1 MVEIKIL
8 DPKIAAEPKL
18 LPKYATRDSAGVD
31 LIACIDTK
39 IEIPPMQARLIPTG
53 ISINMQTIDE
63 WCAAFIFPRSGK
75 GHKEGKVL
83 GNLVGVIDQ
92 DYHGQL
98 MVSMWNRNADVYV
111 TIEPLEKFAQLVFM
125 PIIRPDFKVVE
136 EFSSDTERGEGGFG
150 STG

>member
-1 MVEIKIL
+1 MVEIKVL
-8 DPKIAAEPKL
+8 DPKIAADPKL
-18 LPKYATRDSAGVD
+18 LPKYATADSAGID
-31 LIACIDTK
+31 LIACVESKVELAPFQTK
-39 IEIPPMQARLIPTG
+39 LIPTG

-63 WCAAFIFPRSGK
+63 WCAAFIYPRSGK

-98 MVSMWNRNADVYV
+98 MVSLWNRNPEQYI
-111 TIEPLEKFAQLVFM
+111 TIEPLEKFAQLVFT
-125 PIIRPDFKVVE
+125 PILRPTFKVVT
-136 EFSSDTERGEGGFG
+136 EFSSSTERGEGGFG

>member
-8 DPKIAAEPKL
+8 DPKLNDIKL
-18 LPKYATRDSAGVD
+18 LPKYATPDSAGVD
-31 LIACIDTK
+31 LIACIDSK
-39 IEIPPMQARLIPTG
+39 IELAPFMTKLIPTG
-53 ISINMQTIDE
+53 LSINMQTIDE
-63 WCAAFIFPRSGK
+63 WCTAFILPRSSK

-98 MVSMWNRNADVYV
+98 MVSLWNRNSENYV
-111 TIEPLEKFAQLVFM
+111 TIEPYERFAQLVFL
-125 PIIRPDFKVVE
+125 PILRPNFKVVN
-136 EFSSDTERGEGGFG
+136 EFSSSTERGEGGFG